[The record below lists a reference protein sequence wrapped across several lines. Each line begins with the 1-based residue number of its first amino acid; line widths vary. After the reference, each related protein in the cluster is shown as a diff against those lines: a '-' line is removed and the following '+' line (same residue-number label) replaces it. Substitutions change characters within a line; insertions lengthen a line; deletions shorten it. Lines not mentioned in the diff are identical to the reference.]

1 MSWSF
6 SFAYVV
12 SLFFDTAAFLF
23 RVFCIIRSVSTV
35 IVDAPTPANADEEEE
50 EEENDVGD
58 VDDDVDDGKNEES
71 SHRKPRMV
79 G

>member
-1 MSWSF
+1 M
-6 SFAYVV
+6 

-50 EEENDVGD
+50 EEEENDVGD

>member
-50 EEENDVGD
+50 EENDVGD